1 MLTEGNRTC
10 SVLGNELRPVS
21 TYDIETGLNK
31 KDTAVL
37 FETVLSIESQIGG
50 FDHSTNNE
58 NRNNVTLRNSLR
70 RSAVVAAFAAAALA
84 LSACASGSASSSENA
99 SADNEYGLITPGEIR
114 VASLGDAKPYTFTDE
129 SGSFTGFDV
138 ELFTDVAE
146 RIGIDKVTFT
156 GQDFSGL
163 LSAVANG
170 QFDVGVAAI
179 GITDERKQ
187 TVDFSDGY
195 LAGYLTVMA
204 NPDAGISDEDDLA
217 GKRLG
222 VVQGTL
228 QEAYAVK
235 HFTETDLVR
244 FPDNNGAI
252 SAVNSGSVDA
262 HFLDYEAAKEYAE
275 QYGLVNAID
284 IPSFDAPAGFAV
296 AKDHAAFVEALNG
309 ALHDAME
316 DGTWKEL
323 YEKWFPGSPM
333 PDQYLPSAEQTETP
347 TPSE

>member
-1 MLTEGNRTC
+1 MARK
-10 SVLGNELRPVS
+10 S
-21 TYDIETGLNK
+21 
-31 KDTAVL
+31 
-37 FETVLSIESQIGG
+37 F
-50 FDHSTNNE
+50 
-58 NRNNVTLRNSLR
+58 R
-70 RSAVVAAFAAAALA
+70 RIAVAAAVAGVLA
-84 LSACASGSASSSENA
+84 LTACGQSGSSTSSGSD
-99 SADNEYGLITPGEIR
+99 ADDNPYGLITPGQIR
-114 VASLGDAKPYTFTDE
+114 VASLGDAKPYTFTDG
-129 SGSFTGFDV
+129 SGEFTGFDV

-146 RIGIDKVTFT
+146 RIGIDDVVFT

-163 LSAVANG
+163 LAAVSNG

-179 GITDERKQ
+179 GITEEREK

-204 NPDAGISDEDDLA
+204 SPDSGITDEDSLA

-235 HFTETDLVR
+235 NFTDTELVR
-244 FPDNNGAI
+244 FPDNNAAI

-275 QYGLVNAID
+275 QYGLENAID
-284 IPSFDAPAGFAV
+284 IPSFDAPAGFAI
-296 AKDHAAFVEALNG
+296 AKGKDEFKKALND
-309 ALHDAME
+309 ALHEAME

-333 PDQYLPSAEQTETP
+333 PDQYLPSDEQGDGD
-347 TPSE
+347 SE

>member
-1 MLTEGNRTC
+1 M
-10 SVLGNELRPVS
+10 
-21 TYDIETGLNK
+21 
-31 KDTAVL
+31 
-37 FETVLSIESQIGG
+37 SIRS
-50 FDHSTNNE
+50 
-58 NRNNVTLRNSLR
+58 TLRRTAL
-70 RSAVVAAFAAAALA
+70 AAVAATAAIALA
-84 LSACASGSASSSENA
+84 ACSPSASTGGGGDDAAE
-99 SADNEYGLITPGEIR
+99 DNPYGLITPGEIR
-114 VASLGDAKPYTFTDE
+114 VASLGDSKPYTFTDE
-129 SGSFTGFDV
+129 SGEFTGFDV
-138 ELFTDVAE
+138 ELFTDVAN
-146 RIGIDKVTFT
+146 RIGIEKVVFT

-163 LSAVANG
+163 LAAVANG

-204 NPDAGISDEDDLA
+204 SPDSDITDEESLA

-235 HFTETDLVR
+235 NFTDTELVR
-244 FPDNNGAI
+244 FPDNNSAI
-252 SAVNSGSVDA
+252 SAVNSGSIDA

-275 QYGLVNAID
+275 QYGLENAID
-284 IPSFDAPAGFAV
+284 IPSFDAPAGFAI
-296 AKDHAAFVEALNG
+296 AKGKDEFKEALND

-333 PDQYLPSAEQTETP
+333 PDQYLPSDEQGEGDG
-347 TPSE
+347 E

>member
-1 MLTEGNRTC
+1 M
-10 SVLGNELRPVS
+10 
-21 TYDIETGLNK
+21 
-31 KDTAVL
+31 
-37 FETVLSIESQIGG
+37 SIRS
-50 FDHSTNNE
+50 
-58 NRNNVTLRNSLR
+58 TLRRTAL
-70 RSAVVAAFAAAALA
+70 AAVAATAAIALA
-84 LSACASGSASSSENA
+84 ACSPSGSPSGNDGD
-99 SADNEYGLITPGEIR
+99 SAGDNPYGLITPGEIR
-114 VASLGDAKPYTFTDE
+114 VASLGDSKPYTFTDE
-129 SGSFTGFDV
+129 SGEFTGFDV
-138 ELFTDVAE
+138 ELFTDVAN
-146 RIGIDKVTFT
+146 RIGIEKVVFT

-163 LSAVANG
+163 LAAVANG

-179 GITDERKQ
+179 GITDERKE

-204 NPDAGISDEDDLA
+204 SPDSDITDEESLA

-235 HFTETDLVR
+235 NFTDTELVR
-244 FPDNNGAI
+244 FPDNNSAI

-275 QYGLVNAID
+275 QYGLENAID
-284 IPSFDAPAGFAV
+284 IPSFDAPAGFAI
-296 AKDHAAFVEALNG
+296 AKGKDEFKEALND

-333 PDQYLPSAEQTETP
+333 PDQYLPSDEQGEGDG
-347 TPSE
+347 E

>member
-1 MLTEGNRTC
+1 MSIRSTIRRAALAAAALT
-10 SVLGNELRPVS
+10 
-21 TYDIETGLNK
+21 
-31 KDTAVL
+31 
-37 FETVLSIESQIGG
+37 
-50 FDHSTNNE
+50 
-58 NRNNVTLRNSLR
+58 
-70 RSAVVAAFAAAALA
+70 AAAALA
-84 LSACASGSASSSENA
+84 ACSSGGSSASTA
-99 SADNEYGLITPGEIR
+99 GADDNPYGLITAGQIR

-129 SGSFTGFDV
+129 SGEFTGFDV
-138 ELFTDVAE
+138 ELFTDVAN
-146 RIGIDKVTFT
+146 RIGYDDVVFT

-163 LSAVANG
+163 LAAVANG

-179 GITDERKQ
+179 GITEEREQ

-204 NPDAGISDEDDLA
+204 SPDSGIADEDDLA

-235 HFTETDLVR
+235 HFTETELVR
-244 FPDNNGAI
+244 FPDNNAAI
-252 SAVNSGSVDA
+252 SAVNSGSIDA
-262 HFLDYEAAKEYAE
+262 HFLDYEAAKEYAA

-284 IPSFDAPAGFAV
+284 IPSFDAPAGFAI
-296 AKDHAAFVEALNG
+296 AKGKPEFQAALNEALH
-309 ALHDAME
+309 AAME

-333 PDQYLPSAEQTETP
+333 PDQYLPSAEQTEAP
-347 TPSE
+347 AE

>member
-1 MLTEGNRTC
+1 MARKSFPRLA
-10 SVLGNELRPVS
+10 VAAAVA
-21 TYDIETGLNK
+21 
-31 KDTAVL
+31 AVL
-37 FETVLSIESQIGG
+37 
-50 FDHSTNNE
+50 
-58 NRNNVTLRNSLR
+58 
-70 RSAVVAAFAAAALA
+70 ALTG
-84 LSACASGSASSSENA
+84 CAQTASSDSGSDAGN
-99 SADNEYGLITPGEIR
+99 DNPYGLITPGQIR
-114 VASLGDAKPYTFTDE
+114 VASLGDAKPYTFTDA
-129 SGSFTGFDV
+129 SGEFTGFDV

-146 RIGIDKVTFT
+146 RIGIDDVVFT

-179 GITDERKQ
+179 GITDERKK

-204 NPDAGISDEDDLA
+204 SPESDITDEDSLA

-235 HFTETDLVR
+235 NFTDTELVR
-244 FPDNNGAI
+244 FPDNNAAI
-252 SAVNSGSVDA
+252 SAVNSGSIDA

-275 QYGLVNAID
+275 QYGLENAID
-284 IPSFDAPAGFAV
+284 IPSFDAPAGFAI
-296 AKDHAAFVEALNG
+296 AQGNEAFKEALNE
-309 ALHDAME
+309 ALHEAME

-333 PDQYLPSAEQTETP
+333 PEQYLPSAEQGEDDGD
-347 TPSE
+347 SE

>member
-1 MLTEGNRTC
+1 M
-10 SVLGNELRPVS
+10 
-21 TYDIETGLNK
+21 
-31 KDTAVL
+31 
-37 FETVLSIESQIGG
+37 SIRS
-50 FDHSTNNE
+50 
-58 NRNNVTLRNSLR
+58 TLRRTAL
-70 RSAVVAAFAAAALA
+70 AAVAATAAIALA
-84 LSACASGSASSSENA
+84 ACSPSASTGGGGDDAAE
-99 SADNEYGLITPGEIR
+99 DNPYGLITPGEIR
-114 VASLGDAKPYTFTDE
+114 VASLGDSKPYTFTDE
-129 SGSFTGFDV
+129 SGEFTGFDV
-138 ELFTDVAE
+138 ELFTDVAN
-146 RIGIDKVTFT
+146 RIGIEKVVFT

-163 LSAVANG
+163 LAAVANG

-204 NPDAGISDEDDLA
+204 SPDSDITDEESLA
-217 GKRLG
+217 DKRLG

-235 HFTETDLVR
+235 NFTDTELVR
-244 FPDNNGAI
+244 FPDNNSAI
-252 SAVNSGSVDA
+252 SAVNSGSIDA

-275 QYGLVNAID
+275 QYGLENAID
-284 IPSFDAPAGFAV
+284 IPSFDAPAGFAI
-296 AKDHAAFVEALNG
+296 AKGKDEFKAALND

-333 PDQYLPSAEQTETP
+333 PDQYLPSDEQGDGE
-347 TPSE
+347 

>member
-1 MLTEGNRTC
+1 M
-10 SVLGNELRPVS
+10 
-21 TYDIETGLNK
+21 
-31 KDTAVL
+31 
-37 FETVLSIESQIGG
+37 SIRS
-50 FDHSTNNE
+50 
-58 NRNNVTLRNSLR
+58 TLRRTAL
-70 RSAVVAAFAAAALA
+70 AAVAASAAIALA
-84 LSACASGSASSSENA
+84 ACSPASNTSGGDDSD
-99 SADNEYGLITPGEIR
+99 DNPYGLITPGEIR

-129 SGSFTGFDV
+129 SGEFTGFDV

-146 RIGIDKVTFT
+146 RIGIDKVVFT

-179 GITDERKQ
+179 GITAEREK

-204 NPDAGISDEDDLA
+204 SPDSDITDEDSLA

-235 HFTETDLVR
+235 NFTDTELVR
-244 FPDNNGAI
+244 FPDNNSAI
-252 SAVNSGSVDA
+252 SAVNSGSIDA
-262 HFLDYEAAKEYAE
+262 HFLDFEAAKEYAE
-275 QYGLVNAID
+275 QYGLKNAID
-284 IPSFDAPAGFAV
+284 IPSFDAPAGFAI
-296 AKDHAAFVEALNG
+296 AKDKPEFKKALDEAL
-309 ALHDAME
+309 HEAME

-323 YEKWFPGSPM
+323 YQKWFPGSPM
-333 PDQYLPSAEQTETP
+333 PDQYLPSDEQTEGD
-347 TPSE
+347 SGE